1 MVYCIHCREKQILL
15 FNSSHP
21 EMNTYKESHLS
32 SAAFCPLTI
41 IQVRSC
47 TSTEP
52 NCRNPGLA
60 FQQAHLDIKLVRLTC
75 TEFGWVPTYWELKT
89 ARTCFCF
96 TKMTTTWANSHKA
109 RSDIPRTDC
118 KLSLRGPHQDA
129 ILLPPPLPCLLLY
142 VVDTALQQF
151 TWGNFLHLQQLYPLV
166 AEIVCYH
173 DMTDWVA
180 ARTILK
186 LTNYYLGKQTIL
198 NISCLFSSKWCL
210 YIRCAALSSILPCIL
225 MPPLGS
231 NYFPIC
237 MRQKDLSAHARV
249 SIPTVPISRKGK
261 PSRKKLIC
269 LQSARKTVAGQR
281 TKLIL
286 LPKPPY

>member
-1 MVYCIHCREKQILL
+1 
-15 FNSSHP
+15 
-21 EMNTYKESHLS
+21 
-32 SAAFCPLTI
+32 
-41 IQVRSC
+41 
-47 TSTEP
+47 
-52 NCRNPGLA
+52 
-60 FQQAHLDIKLVRLTC
+60 
-75 TEFGWVPTYWELKT
+75 
-89 ARTCFCF
+89 
-96 TKMTTTWANSHKA
+96 MTTTWANSHKA
-109 RSDIPRTDC
+109 RSDIPGTDC
-118 KLSLRGPHQDA
+118 KLSER
-129 ILLPPPLPCLLLY
+129 PPLRCYSPTPTSAMF
-142 VVDTALQQF
+142 TALCCRYSTSTVYLRKF
-151 TWGNFLHLQQLYPLV
+151 SALAAAIPYILV

-237 MRQKDLSAHARV
+237 MRQKDLSAHARA

-261 PSRKKLIC
+261 PSRKKLE
-269 LQSARKTVAGQR
+269 
-281 TKLIL
+281 
-286 LPKPPY
+286 